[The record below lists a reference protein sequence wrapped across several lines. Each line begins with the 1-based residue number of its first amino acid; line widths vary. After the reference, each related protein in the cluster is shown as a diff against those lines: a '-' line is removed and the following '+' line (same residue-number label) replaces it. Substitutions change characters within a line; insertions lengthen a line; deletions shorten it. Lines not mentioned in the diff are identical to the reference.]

1 MVTVFVRDSGGRFLT
16 TRRSPQ
22 KAYYPG
28 CWEVTS
34 GTAQAKE
41 DGLAAAVRELAEET
55 GLAPGPAAFHY
66 LGRLEHPTDGQGGI
80 FILDHFLVQ
89 LPSAAPAIRM
99 QPEEV
104 ADWRWRTPDEVE
116 QLCRTTPMEPLTPF
130 GWQAFRAIL
139 HPGPPA
145 PSEPNR
151 SGGSYG

>member
-1 MVTVFVRDSGGRFLT
+1 M
-16 TRRSPQ
+16 
-22 KAYYPG
+22 
-28 CWEVTS
+28 TS
-34 GTAQAKE
+34 GTAQAKEE

-55 GLAPGPAAFHY
+55 GLAPRPSRLSLSWAAGASHRRPGAAF
-66 LGRLEHPTDGQGGI
+66 

-104 ADWRWRTPDEVE
+104 ADWCWRTPDEVE

-139 HPGPPA
+139 HPGRRPL
-145 PSEPNR
+145 PNR
-151 SGGSYG
+151 TDQGGSYG